1 MFLYLYMTKTFN
13 KLIYLELSF
22 YNTLD
27 NSVKKIHLKFIKE
40 KWVSVLKILQKY
52 LPQQFVG

>member
-1 MFLYLYMTKTFN
+1 MTKTFN